1 MESQERDV
9 SPSERL
15 AELLKMRP
23 SKARSPDKALSIC
36 GELVDLGSELGEVAG
51 LRASLEWARD
61 LESWEIPDVTRAR
74 LYYFQGNACL
84 AIDELNHRNQTSVWN
99 WDREEIEYAI
109 IALRRA
115 CRAVGF
121 QALPGYQRSAFLTNL
136 ANTMDTVGRF
146 VASSMTYVQAMD
158 SDPTFGMPMANR
170 SISLWHYAQHHYD
183 PGHQRLLLWHANS
196 QMTDAMKLPLEAG
209 TEETFAAHL
218 QRFRQIAGSDFLDN
232 PLELKVFSLG
242 DTEEEVKY
250 RRWCLT
256 NRLFLNAL
264 NDCFYEPVA
273 AADVLHLP
281 SIVRPIGEGPGF
293 HGFFNQLKQEYV
305 SARFMLYESFEY
317 DDVHF
322 STVMSSS

>member
-170 SISLWHYAQHHYD
+170 SISLWHC
-183 PGHQRLLLWHANS
+183 
-196 QMTDAMKLPLEAG
+196 TTPLRSWPPTA
-209 TEETFAAHL
+209 
-218 QRFRQIAGSDFLDN
+218 S
-232 PLELKVFSLG
+232 PLARELA
-242 DTEEEVKY
+242 DDRRDEVTTRSRY
-250 RRWCLT
+250 RRDFRRPLT
-256 NRLFLNAL
+256 ALPANRGFR
-264 NDCFYEPVA
+264 
-273 AADVLHLP
+273 LP
-281 SIVRPIGEGPGF
+281 
-293 HGFFNQLKQEYV
+293 
-305 SARFMLYESFEY
+305 
-317 DDVHF
+317 
-322 STVMSSS
+322 